1 MRESILTYRG
11 ARYLWI
17 ASALCIAS
25 AVAYLIDDPVGRPNG
40 GTWLGYTLGTIAAL
54 LIVWL
59 MLLGIR
65 KRRYASR
72 IGSMLGWASAHIYL
86 GASLGVI
93 TLLHAGF
100 QVGWNI
106 HTLALVLMLVVIAS
120 GIFGVLAY
128 VRYPSLMTRNR
139 DSTTR
144 QAMID
149 EINELDQQ
157 SLALADAVDPKIH
170 AAILRSV
177 ERTRL
182 GGRPWRLL
190 RPRADSDST
199 IDQVRAFLDEKD
211 KEKRKK
217 EKKNDTPTMFAMVDF
232 LSSHAADSTNEALR
246 KLMDVLARKKTLSS
260 RITRDL
266 QLQALMEVWL
276 YLHVPL
282 SFALLGALGAH
293 IVSVFFYW

>member
-1 MRESILTYRG
+1 VRESILTYAG
-11 ARYLWI
+11 ARYLWV
-17 ASALCIAS
+17 
-25 AVAYLIDDPVGRPNG
+25 AVLLVVGSMIAYLFDDPVGVANG
-40 GTWLGYTLGTIAAL
+40 GTWLGYTLGSIAAL
-54 LIVWL
+54 LMLWL
-59 MLLGIR
+59 MLLGVR

-72 IGSMLGWASAHIYL
+72 VGSVLGWTSAHVYL
-86 GASLGVI
+86 GASLTVI
-93 TLLHAGF
+93 TLLHSGF
-100 QVGWNI
+100 QVGMNI

-120 GIFGVLAY
+120 GLFGLLAY

-139 DSTTR
+139 DNSTR

-157 SLALADAVDPKIH
+157 SLSLADAVDPKIH

-177 ERTRL
+177 ERTRI
-182 GGRPWRLL
+182 GGSPWRLL
-190 RPRADSDST
+190 RPRAEGDST

-211 KEKRKK
+211 REKRKK

-246 KLMDVLARKKTLSS
+246 KLMDVLARKKTLST

-266 QLQALMEVWL
+266 QLQAMLEIWL
-276 YLHVPL
+276 YVHVPL
-282 SFALLGALGAH
+282 SFATLAAVSAH
-293 IVSVFFYW
+293 VVSVFFYW